1 MPSARY
7 SDYTISPRMR
17 AGLRWLLAHKPAVV
31 FLTLAV
37 LLLPYLALCGYNQPF
52 WDDYGNAALARDRGA
67 LPALRHLYTT
77 WTGRY
82 TAGLWLTALN
92 PLTYGWEAGVRWF
105 ALALFGATAGVQ
117 ALALRTLTAARL
129 GWGAALAWS
138 GAWLQGQLYTM
149 PSVNSGFYW
158 FASTVTYQVATLLFV
173 LVPVAVLRAGRAP
186 TALGRAAWYGVAGMA
201 AVGVAGSNE
210 LALLLLLWLLA
221 VLTAATWRRGTT
233 GSRRAWLALL
243 LLTAGAGAV
252 AVLAPGNFAR
262 MAYET
267 KSASPGIVHVIGRA
281 VAVTVM
287 FLTEPRQLTALVV
300 APLLLARLG
309 YRTRHWRPAALRLP
323 LAWSLGIV
331 LAGLFAALLLLSR
344 TWQGYPAVRSL
355 NFLWFWL
362 LSGWLVALWAALPDQ
377 LSPAQARRRHWLASL
392 RLPALLYVVLL
403 ASGGTERNAW
413 REWLENAAS
422 WKAQNEARAATI
434 RAARARGQRTVVVEG
449 FQNLLPH
456 HILVLGEPLG
466 TNPASHLNRAVADW
480 YQVDSLRV
488 STPYLDGFDV
498 NVH

>member
-1 MPSARY
+1 MLPARH
-7 SDYTISPRMR
+7 SDYTKSPRLR
-17 AGLRWLLAHKPAVV
+17 AGLRWVLAHKRTGI

-92 PLTYGWEAGVRWF
+92 PLTYGWDAGVRWF

-117 ALALRTLTAARL
+117 ALALRTITAARL

-138 GAWLQGQLYTM
+138 GAWLLGQLYTM

-158 FASTVTYQVATLLFV
+158 FASTVTYQVAALLLV
-173 LVPVAVLRAGRAP
+173 LVPVAVLRAGLAT
-186 TALGRAAWYGVAGMA
+186 TALARAAWYGVAAGA

-210 LALLLLLWLLA
+210 LALVLLLWLLA
-221 VLTAATWRRGTT
+221 VLTVLAWRRGAD

-243 LLTAGAGAV
+243 LLTAAAGAV

-262 MAYET
+262 MAYES
-267 KSASPGIVHVIGRA
+267 KAAPGMVRVVGRA
-281 VAVTVM
+281 VAVMAM

-300 APLLLARLG
+300 APVLLARLG

-323 LAWSLGIV
+323 LARSLGVV
-331 LAGLFAALLLLSR
+331 LAGLLAAFLLLSR

-362 LSGWLVALWAALPDQ
+362 LSGWLLALWAALPDQ
-377 LSPAQARRRHWLASL
+377 LSPAQARRRRWLASL
-392 RLPALLYVVLL
+392 RLPALLYVALL
-403 ASGGTERNAW
+403 AGGGTERNAW

-422 WKAQNEARAATI
+422 WKAQSEARAATI
-434 RAARARGQRTVVVEG
+434 QTARARGQRTVVVEG

-466 TNPASHLNRAVADW
+466 ANPASHLNRAVADW
-480 YQVDSLRV
+480 YQVDSLSVRK
-488 STPYLDGFDV
+488 PYLDSFDV